1 MRIIPLRTI
10 FIPAAVLSLSAT
22 YASAQSTP
30 VDPATAPVTNP
41 NPATSTTT
49 DEEGNN
55 PLAREGDHSPTRH
68 SPPQDS
74 TVGMGSTPIDPRQPD
89 ANAMPKRDLSA
100 PVGMPDR

>member
-10 FIPAAVLSLSAT
+10 FISVAVLSLTAT
-22 YASAQSTP
+22 YAAAQSTP
-30 VDPATAPVTNP
+30 VDPATAPVTDP

-68 SPPQDS
+68 NPPQDS

-89 ANAMPKRDLSA
+89 ANGMSRRDPNAS
-100 PVGMPDR
+100 GMSNR